1 MIRQRKFFP
10 VLYMFLVT
18 AGFSSVVIGF
28 TALTQERVQA
38 NARLALESAVLSV
51 LPGVEREE
59 LARLPGPT
67 VHQRF
72 TEQVAGPEA
81 SSGGA
86 YIVRENGQIAAY
98 ALPFEGQGFWARIRG
113 IIGIAPDKK
122 TVTGIAFYEQSETP
136 GLGAEITK
144 PAFRNQF
151 KGKTL
156 APEEKPITMR
166 RPGTPLEDSDVH
178 AVTGATQ
185 TSVRVEAMINRAI
198 QTWRSAVG
206 AADHGEEPSS
216 ETGGAP

>member
-28 TALTQERVQA
+28 TEMTQERVQA

-51 LPGVEREE
+51 VPGAARAE
-59 LARLPGPT
+59 LAHLSGPA
-67 VHQRF
+67 VHRRF
-72 TEQVAGPEA
+72 TEQVAAPEA

-86 YIVRENGQIAAY
+86 YTVRENGQIVAY

-113 IIGIAPDKK
+113 IIGIAPDKR

-151 KGKTL
+151 QNKTL
-156 APEEKPITMR
+156 ALKEKPITMR
-166 RPGTPLEDSDVH
+166 RPGTPLGDSDVH

-185 TSVRVEAMINRAI
+185 TSMAVNRFLNEDIGKILEAAKHRPEAE
-198 QTWRSAVG
+198 AK
-206 AADHGEEPSS
+206 
-216 ETGGAP
+216 